1 MEATYSVKG
10 MTCGGC
16 ASAVTRA
23 LEALGHDVVVR
34 VSLERAQATIEGQ
47 HDERAVQRAI
57 EDAGFDFGGRT
68 G

>member
-23 LEALGHDVVVR
+23 LEALGRELVVR
-34 VSLERAQATIEGQ
+34 VSVEKAQATIEGP
-47 HDERAVQRAI
+47 HEERAVQQAI
-57 EDAGFDFGGRT
+57 EEAGFDFGGRT